1 MSYDAQKRVPV
12 TDKSIKILG
21 FGADTELSTMLDEVI
36 LGTRSAS
43 KAGLPKRENPKTYL
57 GQCKKRNFGM
67 KNMIGWFR
75 KAPPEA
81 TLLIPSLVIAIVLQ
95 AIFATGYPLNAGRSD
110 NTPYLQMILSGSSN
124 LILAPGYGFVLN
136 RIVMRTAGVPI
147 PEAFSDIE
155 FLQSVHLAQNILHL
169 SLFLLAVFLLWRL
182 TNAAVASI
190 FVLGNSLYVGFWGG
204 LNSASPEWLQG
215 DLLILSLLLAATAA
229 KQKTFPRILV
239 FGTLT
244 GLVFSL
250 AFLVKFNSLVV
261 IFGLITI
268 FVFSGLN
275 FKKIALGLAAATI
288 SAFSFISFF
297 SSTYHEP
304 RTGTE
309 TLSYA
314 TSWNLTSS
322 MDPGYLERPN
332 EDLGIEA
339 LRWKALIQWLP
350 PGSAFAYPTI
360 ETGAYP
366 DVKEQSLLFW
376 NDILAMNRD
385 QLIEI
390 TNAGQFK
397 QEYSHFSQPAPIYWN
412 VGLAE
417 AEKLG
422 RAVFFEYLLD
432 NPGHVFNKAFFGLL
446 KDWGVYQ
453 EGFLPVEQDPKTLVL
468 DMNGPN
474 ANNDLSYSFAE
485 VSGPPQF
492 QPYWNPS
499 MVIDK
504 FAFDLASTLEKI
516 RVPVWIE
523 YLLTLLAI
531 PAWFLLR
538 RSGLSLLL
546 VSALLSQAA
555 FLGASWLLVGMRH
568 KEEVAILPI
577 TVLVYSL
584 VIFAIAKY
592 FKRLFLR
599 NQNKVN

>member
-1 MSYDAQKRVPV
+1 VKNLLRWF
-12 TDKSIKILG
+12 SI
-21 FGADTELSTMLDEVI
+21 APREV
-36 LGTRSAS
+36 
-43 KAGLPKRENPKTYL
+43 
-57 GQCKKRNFGM
+57 
-67 KNMIGWFR
+67 
-75 KAPPEA
+75 
-81 TLLIPSLVIAIVLQ
+81 TLLLPSLVIAIVMQ
-95 AIFATGYPLNAGRSD
+95 VIFATGYPLNAGRSD
-110 NTPYLQMILSGSSN
+110 NTTYLQMILSGSSN

-136 RIVMRTAGVPI
+136 RIVMRIAGVSI
-147 PEAFSDIE
+147 PEDFSDIE
-155 FLQSVHLAQNILHL
+155 FLQSVQLAQNILHL
-169 SLFLLAVFLLWRL
+169 SLFLLSVFLLWRL

-229 KQKTFPRILV
+229 RQKTFPRTL
-239 FGTLT
+239 GLSSLT
-244 GLVFSL
+244 GFVFSL
-250 AFLVKFNSLVV
+250 AFLVKFNSLV
-261 IFGLITI
+261 IILGLITI

-288 SAFSFISFF
+288 SALSFVSFF

-309 TLSYA
+309 TLNYA
-314 TSWNLTSS
+314 TSWNLSS
-322 MDPGYLERPN
+322 SIDSGYLERDN

-350 PGSAFAYPTI
+350 TGNAFAYPTLD
-360 ETGAYP
+360 TGAYP
-366 DVKEQSLLFW
+366 EVKEQSLLFW
-376 NDILAMNRD
+376 DDIMAMNRD

-397 QEYSHFSQPAPIYWN
+397 PEYSHFSQPTPIYWN

-417 AEKLG
+417 AERLG
-422 RAVFFEYLLD
+422 RALFFEYLLS
-432 NPGHVFNKAFFGLL
+432 NPGHVFKKVSFGVLS
-446 KDWGVYQ
+446 DYGVYQ
-453 EGFLPVEQDPKTLVL
+453 DGFLPVEQDPKTLVL
-468 DMNGPN
+468 ANDGPDVS
-474 ANNDLSYSFAE
+474 NDLSYSFAE

-492 QPYWNPS
+492 QLYWNPS

-531 PAWFLLR
+531 PAWFALR

-546 VSALLSQAA
+546 SSAVLSQAA
-555 FLGASWLLVGMRH
+555 FMGASWILVGMRH

-584 VIFAIAKY
+584 VIFAFAKY
-592 FKRLFLR
+592 FRELCGRK
-599 NQNKVN
+599 QNAAT

>member
-1 MSYDAQKRVPV
+1 
-12 TDKSIKILG
+12 
-21 FGADTELSTMLDEVI
+21 
-36 LGTRSAS
+36 
-43 KAGLPKRENPKTYL
+43 
-57 GQCKKRNFGM
+57 M
-67 KNMIGWFR
+67 KNMIRWLR

-81 TLLIPSLVIAIVLQ
+81 ALLLPSLVIAIVLQ
-95 AIFATGYPLNAGRSD
+95 VIFATGYPLNAGRSD

-136 RIVMRTAGVPI
+136 RIVMRIAGVSI
-147 PEAFSDIE
+147 PEDFSDIE
-155 FLQSVHLAQNILHL
+155 FLQNVQLAQNILHL
-169 SLFLLAVFLLWRL
+169 SLFLLTVFLLWRL

-229 KQKTFPRILV
+229 RQKTFPRVLAVATI
-239 FGTLT
+239 T

-268 FVFSGLN
+268 FVFSGLK

-288 SAFSFISFF
+288 SALGFVSVF

-309 TLSYA
+309 TLNYA

-322 MDPGYLERPN
+322 IDPGYLERDN

-339 LRWKALIQWLP
+339 LRWKALIQKLP
-350 PGSAFAYPTI
+350 TGHAFAYPTI
-360 ETGAYP
+360 DTGAYP
-366 DVKEQSLLFW
+366 EVKEQGLSLW
-376 NDILAMNRD
+376 NDIMAMSRD

-397 QEYSHFSQPAPIYWN
+397 QEYSHFSQPTPIYWN

-422 RAVFFEYLLD
+422 RTVYFEYLFD
-432 NPGHVFNKAFFGLL
+432 NPGHALNKLSYGLVS
-446 KDWGVYQ
+446 DWGVYQ
-453 EGFLPVEQDPKTLVL
+453 DGFLPVEEDPKTLVFNS
-468 DMNGPN
+468 NGPN
-474 ANNDLSYSFAE
+474 ASNDISYGFAE

-492 QPYWNPS
+492 QPYWHPS
-499 MVIDK
+499 LSIDK
-504 FAFDLASTLEKI
+504 FAFDLASTLDKI

-523 YLLTLLAI
+523 YLLTLLVV
-531 PAWFLLR
+531 PAWFVLR

-546 VSALLSQAA
+546 VSAVLSQAA
-555 FLGASWLLVGMRH
+555 FMGASWMLVGMRH
-568 KEEVAILPI
+568 KEEVSILPI
-577 TVLVYSL
+577 TVLAYSL
-584 VIFAIAKY
+584 VIYALAKY
-592 FKRLFLR
+592 LKTLSMEKRNR
-599 NQNKVN
+599 GI

>member
-1 MSYDAQKRVPV
+1 VKNII
-12 TDKSIKILG
+12 KS
-21 FGADTELSTMLDEVI
+21 
-36 LGTRSAS
+36 
-43 KAGLPKRENPKTYL
+43 
-57 GQCKKRNFGM
+57 
-67 KNMIGWFR
+67 FR

-81 TLLIPSLVIAIVLQ
+81 TLLLPSLVIAAVLQ
-95 AIFATGYPLNAGRSD
+95 IIFAIGYPLNAGRSD
-110 NTPYLQMILSGSSN
+110 NTTYLQMILSGSSN

-136 RIVMRTAGVPI
+136 RIVMRIAGVSI
-147 PEAFSDIE
+147 PEDFSDIE
-155 FLQSVHLAQNILHL
+155 FLQSVQFAQNILHL

-190 FVLGNSLYVGFWGG
+190 FVLGNSVYVGFWGG

-229 KQKTFPRILV
+229 RQKTFPRILAL
-239 FGTLT
+239 GSLT

-250 AFLVKFNSLVV
+250 AFLVKFNSLV
-261 IFGLITI
+261 IILGLITI

-288 SAFSFISFF
+288 SALSFVSFF

-309 TLSYA
+309 TLNYA
-314 TSWNLTSS
+314 TSWNLSS
-322 MDPGYLERPN
+322 SIDSGYLERDN

-350 PGSAFAYPTI
+350 TGNAFAYPTFD
-360 ETGAYP
+360 TGAYP
-366 DVKEQSLLFW
+366 EVKEQSLLFW
-376 NDILAMNRD
+376 DDIMAMNRD

-397 QEYSHFSQPAPIYWN
+397 PEYSHFSQPTPIYWN

-422 RAVFFEYLLD
+422 RAVFFEYLLS
-432 NPGHVFNKAFFGLL
+432 NPGHVFNKVSFGVLS
-446 KDWGVYQ
+446 DWGVYQ
-453 EGFLPVEQDPKTLVL
+453 DGFLPVEQDPKTLVL
-468 DMNGPN
+468 DILGAN
-474 ANNDLSYSFAE
+474 ASNDLSYSFAE

-492 QPYWNPS
+492 QLYWNPS

-531 PAWFLLR
+531 PAWFALR

-546 VSALLSQAA
+546 VSAVLSQAA
-555 FLGASWLLVGMRH
+555 FMGASWILVGMRH
-568 KEEVAILPI
+568 KEEVAILPV
-577 TVLVYSL
+577 TALVYSL

-592 FKRLFLR
+592 VSELFLR
-599 NQNKVN
+599 NQNRAT